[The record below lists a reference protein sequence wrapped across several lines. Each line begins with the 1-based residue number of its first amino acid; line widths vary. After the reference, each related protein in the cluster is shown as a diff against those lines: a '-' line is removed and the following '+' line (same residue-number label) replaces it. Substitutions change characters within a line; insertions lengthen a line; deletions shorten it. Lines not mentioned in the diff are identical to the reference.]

1 MKSAIAASRPL
12 RSGHRNKRMALFFK
26 LSPHVAGHLTSVAQE
41 SHLFSATYVV
51 TKRSEREYLETIGR
65 NTLLAQYP
73 PRLDQGNRLERRRT
87 TWQPWRWSDWSAANS
102 A

>member
-1 MKSAIAASRPL
+1 MKSAMAASRPL
-12 RSGHRNKRMALFFK
+12 RSGHRNKRIALFFK
-26 LSPHVAGHLTSVAQE
+26 LSPRVAGHLTLVAQQ
-41 SHLFSATYVV
+41 SHLFSATCAV
-51 TKRSEREYLETIGR
+51 TKRSASEYLETIGR

-73 PRLDQGNRLERRRT
+73 PRLDQGTRLEKRRT